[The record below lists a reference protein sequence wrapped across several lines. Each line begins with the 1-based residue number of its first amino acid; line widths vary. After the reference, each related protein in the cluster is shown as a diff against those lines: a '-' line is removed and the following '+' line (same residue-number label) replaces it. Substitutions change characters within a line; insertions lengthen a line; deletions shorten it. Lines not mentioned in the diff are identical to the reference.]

1 MLKNKFFL
9 LLLLPLTLISCTAQK
24 SLLNVEAQKLSLE
37 AQVNRMIKC
46 LNEKDE
52 DGLMSLYAP
61 DFRSVSP
68 IMEISSIPDLV
79 RRTIKGFK
87 ENQYTAE
94 ASIEEVS
101 VGQDLGY
108 VVLEYRLFEPDG
120 NNGYTLIL
128 QKKRIDIWQFN
139 TKKWQLKRSVFYDPQ
154 MF

>member
-1 MLKNKFFL
+1 MLKNKIFL
-9 LLLLPLTLISCTAQK
+9 LLLIPLTLISCKAQK
-24 SLLNVEAQKLSLE
+24 SLLNVEAQKSSLE
-37 AQVNRMIKC
+37 AQVTRMIKC

-52 DGLMSLYAP
+52 DCLMSLYAP
-61 DFRSVSP
+61 DFKSVSP

-79 RRTIKGFK
+79 RRTVKGFE

-94 ASIEEVS
+94 ATIEEVS

-108 VVLEYRLFEPDG
+108 VVLEYRLFEPDE
-120 NNGYTLIL
+120 NNGYSLIL

-139 TKKWQLKRSVFYDPQ
+139 DKTWQLKRSVFYDPQ

>member
-139 TKKWQLKRSVFYDPQ
+139 AKKWQLKRSVFYDPQ